1 MISPSDPSPNIAP
14 SHLIESIVT
23 FLFAQDASESEIK
36 TSSAPIGVVFCV
48 SPFISTVGVIAIGL
62 PAPSKPITWVVVP
75 VRYVSIPVASVM
87 IALFAVNP
95 VLVPHAML
103 SLVLDRVL
111 IELVLPAISP
121 ESVSSADLIA
131 PDIDPR
137 VNI

>member
-1 MISPSDPSPNIAP
+1 M
-14 SHLIESIVT
+14 
-23 FLFAQDASESEIK
+23 
-36 TSSAPIGVVFCV
+36 
-48 SPFISTVGVIAIGL
+48 ISTVGVTAIGL

-75 VRYVSIPVASVM
+75 VRYVSTPEASVM
-87 IALFAVNP
+87 IALLAVNP

-103 SLVLDRVL
+103 SLVLERVL
-111 IELVLPAISP
+111 IELVLPAMSP

>member
-1 MISPSDPSPNIAP
+1 M
-14 SHLIESIVT
+14 
-23 FLFAQDASESEIK
+23 
-36 TSSAPIGVVFCV
+36 SAVIGVFLVVRPC
-48 SPFISTVGVIAIGL
+48 ISIDGVTGIGL

-75 VRYVSIPVASVM
+75 VRYVSTPVQSVI

-95 VLVPHAML
+95 VRNAPAL
-103 SLVLDRVL
+103 SSLFVESEL
-111 IELVLPAISP
+111 IELVLPAMSP